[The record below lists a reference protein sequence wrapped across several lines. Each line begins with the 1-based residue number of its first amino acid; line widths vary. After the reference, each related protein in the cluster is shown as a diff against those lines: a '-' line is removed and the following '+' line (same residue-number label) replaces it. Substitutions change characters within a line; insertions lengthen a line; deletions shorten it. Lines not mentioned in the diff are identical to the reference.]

1 MVGMSLGPVT
11 GKIVAQLA
19 TGASPVTDIRLLDPR
34 RFG

>member
-11 GKIVAQLA
+11 GRIVTQLVA
-19 TGASPVTDIRLLDPR
+19 GASASPDLRLLDPD

>member
-11 GKIVAQLA
+11 GKIVAQV
-19 TGASPVTDIRLLDPR
+19 ASGTAPLVDIALLDPQ